1 MLVAVHERLSSSEC
15 GASSGQ
21 KLWNRRSGDSS
32 AYGMFSECKCSGWPS
47 VWRRFLGNSGDPF
60 SSLDSEPL
68 RKLRNLLSSVSV
80 IVVSDMEPARIG
92 GTATTRLL
100 FYSFHASTQ
109 GQLTRI
115 TETTA
120 RIIVGQQYGDVN
132 TAALLLLMMML
143 ASTAG

>member
-1 MLVAVHERLSSSEC
+1 
-15 GASSGQ
+15 
-21 KLWNRRSGDSS
+21 
-32 AYGMFSECKCSGWPS
+32 MFSECKCSGWPS

-60 SSLDSEPL
+60 SSFDSEPL

-80 IVVSDMEPARIG
+80 IVVSDMEPAGIG

-100 FYSFHASTQ
+100 YSFSSLYSCQLSAQ

-115 TETTA
+115 TEATA

-132 TAALLLLMMML
+132 TAALLLFMMF
-143 ASTAG
+143 ANTAGRVHATRVLLIQASLAGLCVARAT